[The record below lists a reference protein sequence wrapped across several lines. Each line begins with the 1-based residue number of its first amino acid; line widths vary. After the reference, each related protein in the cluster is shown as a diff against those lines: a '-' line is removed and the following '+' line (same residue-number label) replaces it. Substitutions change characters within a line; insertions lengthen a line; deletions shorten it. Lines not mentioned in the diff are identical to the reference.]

1 MNLKGSVTIVTG
13 SATGLGAAVA
23 KAAAAKGGNV
33 VNNYTKSKT
42 EALEIAAVCND
53 MGVETLLCQADVSL
67 DQDCRR
73 MVSETVAKW
82 GRGQRIVNFRDDR
95 TGQLDRIRGV
105 KSSSQHQ
112 DPFPGPRPC
121 SRG

>member
-1 MNLKGSVTIVTG
+1 MNLKGSATIVTG

-33 VNNYTKSKT
+33 VINYTKSKP
-42 EALEIAAVCND
+42 EALETAAVCND

-82 GRGQRIVNFRDDR
+82 GRGQRFVNFRDDR